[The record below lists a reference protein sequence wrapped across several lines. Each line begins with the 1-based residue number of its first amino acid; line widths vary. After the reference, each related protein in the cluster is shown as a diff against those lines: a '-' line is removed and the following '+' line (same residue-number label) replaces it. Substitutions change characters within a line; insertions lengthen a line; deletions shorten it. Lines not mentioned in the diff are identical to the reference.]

1 MTDNPLKIAMLS
13 AHSCPVG
20 DLGARDTGG
29 MSVYIRELARQ
40 LGAQGHTVDVY
51 TRVHDPQDP
60 VAVALGERA
69 QLIHLR
75 AGEEAPIH
83 KLAVYC
89 YLPEFTC
96 HLENYRKNNG
106 LSYDVVFSHYW
117 LSGWTG
123 RYLAQWWRV
132 PHVIMFHTLGAVK
145 NAAGVGE
152 EAPELRTVAEREA
165 VGYGHRII
173 AATVREKAE
182 LAQYYGA
189 RPDKVGVVPCGV
201 NLELFRPQDRQAAR
215 RALGFGDEKLLLFV
229 GRLDPLKGIDRLL
242 RAMTHLRHV
251 DKLRLIIIG
260 GDERS
265 AHERERLE
273 GLAVKLGI
281 ADIVTFQ
288 GLVGQELLPGYYSA
302 ADCCVVPS
310 YHESFGLVALEAL
323 ACGTPV
329 VSGDVGEMKNIILP
343 GQTGYVVS
351 DNRPEALAEKIS
363 SVLAWPPRDAE
374 AIKAI
379 RESVKRFGWASIATA
394 VTAELRVALADRVAA
409 A

>member
-1 MTDNPLKIAMLS
+1 MTDKPLKIAMLS

-40 LGAQGHTVDVY
+40 LGAQGHSVDVY
-51 TRVHDPQDP
+51 TRTHDPRDP
-60 VAVALGERA
+60 VVFGLGEQA
-69 QLIHLR
+69 NLIHLR
-75 AGEEAPIH
+75 AGEVAPIH

-96 HLENYRKNNG
+96 HLENYRRNNG
-106 LSYDVVFSHYW
+106 LEYDICFSHYW
-117 LSGWTG
+117 LSGWVG
-123 RYLAQWWRV
+123 RYLARWWRV

-145 NAAGVGE
+145 NATGVGE
-152 EAPELRTVAEREA
+152 DAPELRTVAEREA

-173 AATVREKAE
+173 AATEREKGE
-182 LAQYYGA
+182 LAQYYNA
-189 RPDKVGVVPCGV
+189 PPEKVGVVPCGV
-201 NLELFRPQDRQAAR
+201 NLELFRPSDRRAAR
-215 RALGFGDEKLLLFV
+215 RELGLGDEKIILFV

-242 RAMTHLRHV
+242 RAMTHLR
-251 DKLRLIIIG
+251 DSDNLRLIIIG

-265 AHERERLE
+265 LNERERLSR
-273 GLAVKLGI
+273 LAARLGI
-281 ADIVTFQ
+281 EDRVTFR
-288 GLVGQELLPGYYSA
+288 GMVRQELLPGYYRA

-329 VSGDVGEMKNIILP
+329 VSSDVGEMRNIILP

-351 DNRPEALAEKIS
+351 DNRPEALAEKIAR
-363 SVLAWPPRDAE
+363 VLSWPPRDA
-374 AIKAI
+374 AAMARI
-379 RESVKRFGWASIATA
+379 RASVARFGWASIAAA
-394 VTAELRVALADRVAA
+394 VAGELRQALSGKLAVA
-409 A
+409 